1 MGVSYKFMVT
11 VSNDYKKLLQQKYV
25 VSDEY

>member
-1 MGVSYKFMVT
+1 MGLSHKFTVT

-25 VSDEY
+25 VSGEY